1 MGLVL
6 SLPNSE
12 SIHPWRSILHPSK
25 KLYEIYCR
33 GPPSERERVIIVAA
47 LEIVCGR
54 IALVAAAAEDYAFL
68 AAGTMGMRKQQG
80 FIFLQ

>member
-1 MGLVL
+1 MKYTAEVPLQ
-6 SLPNSE
+6 
-12 SIHPWRSILHPSK
+12 K
-25 KLYEIYCR
+25 
-33 GPPSERERVIIVAA
+33 ERVIIVAA

-80 FIFLQ
+80 LIFLQ

>member
-1 MGLVL
+1 MKYTAEVPLQ
-6 SLPNSE
+6 
-12 SIHPWRSILHPSK
+12 K
-25 KLYEIYCR
+25 
-33 GPPSERERVIIVAA
+33 ERVIIVAA